1 MAGDRISAIQGY
13 RFLLFFAVFLFHC
26 VSSWFS
32 VGWGGR
38 SGVSGP
44 FVVFLDKKNILI

>member
-26 VSSWFS
+26 ASSWFS
-32 VGWGGR
+32 VGWG
-38 SGVSGP
+38 
-44 FVVFLDKKNILI
+44 VFRRFWSFHRFS